1 VSNGDG
7 IERAVE
13 SDDFLG
19 EATPEAAGHHD
30 FTKVVGHTG
39 GLPIFLGCRREVS
52 RRLPNLQ
59 ENQLFVKRSKCE
71 FGRADIAYLSHMIST
86 AGIAMDRQ
94 KVHAILDWPLPRMVW
109 TVRALLGLVGYYRRF
124 INGYGT
130 SRPTHRPALQG
141 RIPLECRC
149 RGSVP
154 RPPVCAHDSAHAPI
168 AHLR

>member
-1 VSNGDG
+1 MTFW
-7 IERAVE
+7 ERQLRKLL
-13 SDDFLG
+13 D
-19 EATPEAAGHHD
+19 TMI
-30 FTKVVGHTG
+30 
-39 GLPIFLGCRREVS
+39 LPKWWGTQVASPFFWGAEVS

-59 ENQLFVKRSKCE
+59 ENQLFVKRLKCE
-71 FGRADIAYLSHMIST
+71 FGRADIAYLGHMIST

-109 TVRALLGLVGYYRRF
+109 TVHALLGLVGYYRRF

-130 SRPTHRPALQG
+130 SRPTHRPAVQG

-154 RPPVCAHDSAHAPI
+154 RPPVRAHDSARAPI